1 MGMYNFVENI
11 FGVGTERILE
21 KRQRTARDGLPE
33 KRFDA
38 SEMKSRLR
46 PSCPGPALEEERLM
60 LKGGRSFISSPPAFS
75 NDAKKLLICTGNTVS
90 VFSTSTGLQITEL
103 EGHTALVSSIVIAP
117 ASTPASKILCYCWT
131 ASLDGTIRH
140 WDFSVPELMKK
151 IDIRFP
157 IYSMVIPSLFIQ
169 SMETQEKTHDLF
181 AYVSTAEANQQDKQ
195 PNALHGKIRKCNLTK
210 SRLAGGVTLAE
221 TPKPE
226 FISICSS
233 GNYFGIQDKRK
244 IRIWKVPAKDSE
256 RHDLKKIRLHHT
268 KKLTTLAFH
277 PTKRIVAAGDVTGRI
292 LIWRGFGNKA
302 FSLSD
307 KLIKEALT
315 SNDDERPGVRGDDDA
330 DSCTTWHWHSAEVK
344 LLLFSS
350 DGAYLY
356 SGGKEGVLVVWQL
369 DTGKKKFLPRIGSPL
384 QFFTTSLDPSLSSVS
399 CADNQIHLLKM
410 PSMKILKS
418 IAGIK
423 VDVLYLLHLASGF
436 LCLWRINILRKFLTP
451 YFQLPCSVPE
461 IKGSCSGFA
470 FDYTSGLVAVCAE
483 NYCIQLYSLFDDR
496 EISQVQICERNHQP
510 GDELTVMVTLV
521 ALSLDGCVMGTVE
534 TRLPE
539 EGIGGLVSLK
549 FWTRGQQ
556 NKDFSLSTIVYEPLR
571 ESDIS
576 AIAFHPTSR
585 MAVSTSYGGDFKVIW
600 LIVWIHNHEI
610 RRKDQML
617 QKTGWTCHAVGS
629 YKKKPLTAAAFSA
642 DGSVLAV
649 AAETVI
655 TLWDP
660 EKNVLVAVIGNSLEP
675 IESLSFLGKSEH
687 LVSTSRGS
695 NPQVS
700 VWSMS
705 KLSVSWS
712 YKLHA
717 EALTCSLD
725 DSSFAVLARLPE
737 SSKLTE
743 SNETTLQSKDGAIL
757 LFNVGDPVP
766 VATWFVEKSRGG
778 GLSFL
783 HTNRASSD
791 DKISDENSASVL
803 LAYLNGDHEYVVFNP
818 YGKQEGGVAHRRSI
832 VGLEE
837 TGQIGYSSIY
847 GELSEFEL
855 KRNQTQPGP
864 LVPSERPWE
873 TIFSGPSHSLPPLT
887 KLCSSFLE
895 SLLEKRTVV
904 VE

>member
-1 MGMYNFVENI
+1 
-11 FGVGTERILE
+11 
-21 KRQRTARDGLPE
+21 
-33 KRFDA
+33 
-38 SEMKSRLR
+38 MKSGLR
-46 PSCPGPALEEERLM
+46 PSCLGPASEEERLM

-117 ASTPASKILCYCWT
+117 ASTPSSKILCYCWT

-181 AYVSTAEANQQDKQ
+181 AYVSTAEANQQDKK

-244 IRIWKVPAKDSE
+244 IRIWNVPAKDSE
-256 RHDLKKIRLHHT
+256 RHDIKKIRLHHT

-292 LIWRGFGNKA
+292 LIWRGFGNRA

-307 KLIKEALT
+307 KRIKEALT
-315 SNDDERPGVRGDDDA
+315 SNDDDRPGVRGDDDA

-410 PSMKILKS
+410 PSMEILKS

-423 VDVLYLLHLASGF
+423 
-436 LCLWRINILRKFLTP
+436 LR
-451 YFQLPCSVPE
+451 CSVPE
-461 IKGSCSGFA
+461 IKGSCSRFA

-496 EISQVQICERNHQP
+496 EISQTPIALALNNYEEKLLVDFVIGLIASPVGLMEFTGFKSAKETIIRVMN
-510 GDELTVMVTLV
+510 LRKKMVMVTLV

-556 NKDFSLSTIVYEPLR
+556 NKDFSLSTIVYEPHR

-576 AIAFHPTSR
+576 AIAFHPSSR
-585 MAVSTSYGGDFKVIW
+585 MAVSSSYGGDFKV
-600 LIVWIHNHEI
+600 WIRNHKI

-660 EKNVLVAVIGNSLEP
+660 EKNVLVAVIGDSLAP

-717 EALTCSLD
+717 EAVTCSPD
-725 DSSFAVLARLPE
+725 DSSFAVLALLPE

-783 HTNRASSD
+783 HTNRASSE

-803 LAYLNGDHEYVVFNP
+803 LAYLNGDCEYVVFNP
-818 YGKQEGGVAHRRSI
+818 YGEQEGGVAHRRSI

-864 LVPSERPWE
+864 VVPSERPWE